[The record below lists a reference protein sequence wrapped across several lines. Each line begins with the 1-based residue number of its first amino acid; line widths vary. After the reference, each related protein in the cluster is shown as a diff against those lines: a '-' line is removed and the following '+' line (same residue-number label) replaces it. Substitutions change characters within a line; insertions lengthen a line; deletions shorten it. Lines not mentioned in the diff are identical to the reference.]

1 MITHVIDMLNEAID
15 EVNGA
20 KNYISEA
27 LTYKELKNTE
37 DAKRFYE
44 MAHDELKHASYLYDM
59 SHTKYS
65 SIDDSTLTDDLKDYI
80 HRLKPEYTDNLIKV
94 KTACLMYE
102 GKI

>member
-37 DAKRFYE
+37 DAKRF
-44 MAHDELKHASYLYDM
+44 MKWHMMNLNTLP
-59 SHTKYS
+59 TFTTWPTR
-65 SIDDSTLTDDLKDYI
+65 SIHL
-80 HRLKPEYTDNLIKV
+80 
-94 KTACLMYE
+94 
-102 GKI
+102 

>member
-15 EVNGA
+15 KVDGA

-44 MAHDELKHASYLYDM
+44 MTHDELKHAS
-59 SHTKYS
+59 
-65 SIDDSTLTDDLKDYI
+65 
-80 HRLKPEYTDNLIKV
+80 
-94 KTACLMYE
+94 
-102 GKI
+102 